1 MASEN
6 LKRIAKN
13 SFMLY
18 VQMFLSML
26 VSLYTSRVL
35 LTELGVEDF
44 GIYNVV
50 GGIVAMFIILSGSM
64 TSSSTRYLT
73 FALGKGD
80 LKNFQKIFST
90 SLLVHLLIAVVIV
103 IIAEPTGI
111 WFMENK
117 MQIADNRMDAAT
129 VIFHCSVIITAI
141 NIIGVPFSGVIIA
154 HEKISVFTYFSLID
168 LALKLGLII
177 FLKTYPGDKLIF
189 YGVLLLAIQV
199 LIQILIITYCYST
212 FREIKSKLFWDRD
225 LFKEMSSFAG
235 WSLFGDSAFI
245 LQNQGINLLINVF
258 FGTTVNAARG
268 VAMQMQGLVI
278 RFISSFQTAI
288 NPQITKSYASE
299 NFNFMH
305 KLIYA
310 SSKFSFYLFLVLSV
324 PILIETEMILSIWLK
339 VVPDYTVGFVRVILL
354 ITLINAFANP
364 LIYAVKATGFI
375 RKYEIVVGLISLTIV
390 PISYF
395 LLSKNYPVITVFIVH
410 FIVEVIG
417 QIFRL
422 IIVSPLIKMPI
433 IIYIK
438 EVVINCLLIF
448 AISIVLPILL
458 LLFFEDSFVR
468 LLLVV
473 LSSFLS
479 VLMSSYFFG
488 MNDNERLYLKNIIHS
503 RLGVK
508 N

>member
-50 GGIVAMFIILSGSM
+50 GGIVAMFVILSGSM

-80 LKNFQKIFST
+80 LNYFQRIFST
-90 SLLVHLLIAVVIV
+90 SLLVHILIAVVIV

-117 MQIADNRMDAAT
+117 MQIADNRMDAAN
-129 VIFHCSVIITAI
+129 VIFHCSVVITAI

-177 FLKTYPGDKLIF
+177 FLKTYSGDKLIF
-189 YGVLLLAIQV
+189 YGVLLLAIQI
-199 LIQILIITYCYST
+199 LIQILIIIYCYST
-212 FREIKSKLFWDRD
+212 FREIKSKLFWDRG

-245 LQNQGINLLINVF
+245 LHNQGINLLIIV
-258 FGTTVNAARG
+258 
-268 VAMQMQGLVI
+268 
-278 RFISSFQTAI
+278 FISSFQTAI

-299 NFNFMH
+299 NFHFMH

-310 SSKFSFYLFLVLSV
+310 SSKFSFYLFLILSL

-339 VVPDYTVGFVRVILL
+339 VVPDYTVGFVRIILL

-364 LIYAVKATGFI
+364 LVFAVKATGVI
-375 RKYEIVVGLISLTIV
+375 RKYEIVVGVISLTIV

-395 LLSKNYPVITVFIVH
+395 LLANNFPVITVFIVH
-410 FIVEVIG
+410 FIVEIVG

-422 IIVSPLIKMPI
+422 IIVSPLIKMSKLT
-433 IIYIK
+433 YVK

-448 AISIVLPILL
+448 AIAVLVPIILL
-458 LLFFEDSFVR
+458 LFMDDSFIR

-473 LSSFLS
+473 LSSIFG
-479 VLMSSYFFG
+479 VLISSYFLG
-488 MNDNERLYLKNIIHS
+488 MNDTERLYLKNVIQS
-503 RLGVK
+503 RLGVS